1 MTLARVILV
10 EDEPFVRS
18 MLSAALAA
26 LSIEVIAACAGAKD
40 ALSSVEDASPDVAIL
55 DLDLGPGPTGVDVAH
70 ALRERHCD
78 IGIIFLTSFS
88 DPRFLDPRGREL
100 PRGSRFLVKGQLED
114 PGMLRDLIVDARR
127 HPLKDTR
134 VAKSAAGLTPNQI
147 EVLRLVSL
155 GRSNAEIASEM
166 GVGEKAVE
174 RTIGRILEVLDI
186 ARTSGNSRI
195 QLARSYFELSG
206 KALP

>member
-1 MTLARVILV
+1 
-10 EDEPFVRS
+10 
-18 MLSAALAA
+18 
-26 LSIEVIAACAGAKD
+26 
-40 ALSSVEDASPDVAIL
+40 
-55 DLDLGPGPTGVDVAH
+55 
-70 ALRERHCD
+70 
-78 IGIIFLTSFS
+78 
-88 DPRFLDPRGREL
+88 
-100 PRGSRFLVKGQLED
+100 
-114 PGMLRDLIVDARR
+114 MLRDLIVDARR
-127 HPLKDTR
+127 HPLKDAR
-134 VAKSAAGLTPNQI
+134 VAKSATALTPNQI

-186 ARTSGNSRI
+186 ARSTGNSRI